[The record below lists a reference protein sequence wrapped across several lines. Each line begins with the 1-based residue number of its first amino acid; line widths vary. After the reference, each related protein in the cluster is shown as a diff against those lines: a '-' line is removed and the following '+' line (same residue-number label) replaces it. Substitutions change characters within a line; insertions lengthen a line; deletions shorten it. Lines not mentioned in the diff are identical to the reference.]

1 MTNKLQPFANA
12 VIRCGVLL
20 RTSNNW
26 EDYQNMIFGEDDA
39 NVILVWL
46 SENTTEIPGSTVIL
60 KELDDFFRV
69 LKTDWSIGINQ
80 TINAIQMLDGTQKSL
95 LRRMIDEILSS
106 AEKDDV
112 GRAKAIE
119 ILRKEI

>member
-1 MTNKLQPFANA
+1 MTNELQPFTNA

-26 EDYQNMIFGEDDA
+26 EDYQNMIFGENDA
-39 NVILVWL
+39 KVILVWL
-46 SENTTEIPGSTVIL
+46 SENTTELPGSTVIL

-80 TINAIQMLDGTQKSL
+80 TINAIQKLDGAQKPL
-95 LRRMIDEILSS
+95 LHRMIDEILSP

-119 ILRKEI
+119 IIMKEI